1 MYKKE
6 WNRGRYVLIPY
17 VNNLKQQ
24 GLEYKDILT
33 YVTVRSFKN
42 SDNKRCFPSH
52 ETIGKKAGMS
62 KTYVIGSI
70 ERLESA
76 GLITVERSLKLRVS
90 NKYYFEE
97 VISPSKIP
105 IEFFEVEDLTAN
117 QKGMLLCLGQ
127 FFQCLSLSHL
137 SDIKRLANVLGLT
150 YQQVYKQYMP
160 LVSKGFIIETVK
172 SMGTSCDK
180 TYTVKSLNLDRM
192 NWNFH
197 VEAKTLPTLDLIV
210 G

>member
-1 MYKKE
+1 MT
-6 WNRGRYVLIPY
+6 L
-17 VNNLKQQ
+17 
-24 GLEYKDILT
+24 
-33 YVTVRSFKN
+33 RSFLN
-42 SDNKRCFPSH
+42 SDNKKCFPSH
-52 ETIGKKAGMS
+52 ETLGEKAGMS
-62 KTYVIGSI
+62 KTYVIKSI
-70 ERLESA
+70 GRLESA
-76 GLITVERSLKLRVS
+76 GLIKVERSRILRVS
-90 NKYYFEE
+90 NKYFFAK
-97 VISPSKIP
+97 VDSPSKIP
-105 IEFFEVEDLTAN
+105 FDFFEVEDLTAN
-117 QKGMLLCLGQ
+117 QKGMLLCLRQ